1 MSICENYVKDC
12 FMKGYDC
19 SQVVVAHFAERL
31 GISAEIANKVSAC
44 YGGGMMEKGP
54 CGAYTGGLMVIGLK
68 YGHWNEEGLMDQ
80 KGIMMQKSTE
90 FKQKFYEKFSSNN
103 CKELL
108 GYDITIP
115 EEFQKSIES
124 GRMFSFCPCM
134 VKTVVDI
141 LEEMI

>member
-54 CGAYTGGLMVIGLK
+54 CGA
-68 YGHWNEEGLMDQ
+68 
-80 KGIMMQKSTE
+80 
-90 FKQKFYEKFSSNN
+90 
-103 CKELL
+103 
-108 GYDITIP
+108 
-115 EEFQKSIES
+115 
-124 GRMFSFCPCM
+124 
-134 VKTVVDI
+134 
-141 LEEMI
+141 